1 MEDSPTELGKRWV
14 MQAFEH
20 IHAAY
25 PQVPVERVFPW
36 RGGET
41 FEKSL
46 VEHVPESF
54 YTYYLLFDVND
65 KPHHLTFSR
74 QQLAAYWHPANGRVR
89 REIEQQIRET
99 FESVIAHNSPA

>member
-1 MEDSPTELGKRWV
+1 MEASPTAQGKHWV
-14 MQAFEH
+14 MQTFAR
-20 IHAAY
+20 IRADY

-54 YTYYLLFDVND
+54 CTYYLLFDIHD

-74 QQLAAYWHPANGRVR
+74 QQLAACWHPANGQVR
-89 REIEQQIRET
+89 RAIEQQIRET
-99 FESVIAHNSPA
+99 FESVIAHHSPA